1 MTESAPNP
9 IRATLPA
16 RMPRVTPMIAS
27 SDVQAML
34 KYSTRRPARVQRTR
48 SGPAAL
54 ITASGIRVIL
64 QLSGHSALENFNA
77 EQPEKRTE
85 GAGQN
90 QTADQLKNNCVPTE
104 RFCRLLGHLHFHNVN
119 CGGTGKGRKDC

>member
-48 SGPAAL
+48 SGSAAF
-54 ITASGIRVIL
+54 IATSGITVLTIL
-64 QLSGHSALENFNA
+64 RLSYRTGLKKFHAKHSRRRGEDRRTDRSHDHLQNNDI
-77 EQPEKRTE
+77 PSKR
-85 GAGQN
+85 
-90 QTADQLKNNCVPTE
+90 
-104 RFCRLLGHLHFHNVN
+104 LGSILRHSHFHRVES
-119 CGGTGKGRKDC
+119 GRIRKQI

>member
-9 IRATLPA
+9 ISATLPA
-16 RMPRVTPMIAS
+16 RMPRVIPMTAS

-54 ITASGIRVIL
+54 ITALGIRVSRIL
-64 QLSGHSALENFNA
+64 QLSGHSALENFDA
-77 EQPEKRTE
+77 EQTE
-85 GAGQN
+85 LCSVFQSKKLASFIYRLAHGHES
-90 QTADQLKNNCVPTE
+90 TDQI
-104 RFCRLLGHLHFHNVN
+104 
-119 CGGTGKGRKDC
+119 GG